1 MGKVD
6 VHFYKVWTGISSFY
20 KVIIQI
26 QILQRCYA
34 ALYFCLCSCRS
45 STAPAISSKW
55 ARKILNFCFI
65 LRKTFIEA
73 VRGGGGPSHIQ
84 SDKLFI
90 PHLHQLVIWII
101 SDTQI
106 SQLSSL
112 SINIFPSFAENCQIL
127 SSRDRERSVW
137 PGRTSFKLRSETQQ
151 LFATSWQ
158 KYRGDQAKT
167 EHLTMSSWKQPTWG
181 RLKQF
186 LPRSLADWSLI
197 VVICNL
203 SVEMFH
209 LGEIIII
216 YLVINLD
223 FLFNLSS
230 NKLCDWLCRA
240 VFKIY

>member
-90 PHLHQLVIWII
+90 PPTLTSTCHMNHTEDKNTKSLRECFNQYVCCAQSWSHHGYAGLEVRQDQPVYNYYLKLSNYLQSFGQSAI
-101 SDTQI
+101 SSDCNDRTQ
-106 SQLSSL
+106 
-112 SINIFPSFAENCQIL
+112 
-127 SSRDRERSVW
+127 
-137 PGRTSFKLRSETQQ
+137 
-151 LFATSWQ
+151 
-158 KYRGDQAKT
+158 
-167 EHLTMSSWKQPTWG
+167 
-181 RLKQF
+181 
-186 LPRSLADWSLI
+186 
-197 VVICNL
+197 
-203 SVEMFH
+203 
-209 LGEIIII
+209 
-216 YLVINLD
+216 
-223 FLFNLSS
+223 
-230 NKLCDWLCRA
+230 
-240 VFKIY
+240 

>member
-90 PHLHQLVIWII
+90 PQLHQLVIWII
-101 SDTQI
+101 SDTKI
-106 SQLSSL
+106 SQLSPL
-112 SINIFPSFAENCQIL
+112 SINIFLSLQKISQIYL
-127 SSRDRERSVW
+127 SSRVSGWGGQPVGLGPVSNYDLKLNNYLQPFGKNTRRPSNDR
-137 PGRTSFKLRSETQQ
+137 T
-151 LFATSWQ
+151 
-158 KYRGDQAKT
+158 
-167 EHLTMSSWKQPTWG
+167 H
-181 RLKQF
+181 
-186 LPRSLADWSLI
+186 
-197 VVICNL
+197 
-203 SVEMFH
+203 
-209 LGEIIII
+209 
-216 YLVINLD
+216 
-223 FLFNLSS
+223 
-230 NKLCDWLCRA
+230 
-240 VFKIY
+240 